1 MLQQGTF
8 RGFDVGIQP
17 PGIALITF
25 NQPERLN
32 GTTQDIKRDL
42 VETLTQAQMDDAVR
56 VVVFTGSGRAFCAGD
71 DMTGRPLPDAPALV
85 PPIAHGHRE
94 PIGTYNGLRR
104 LSQPVQA
111 AIRDL
116 DKLCIA
122 AINGLA
128 IQTGLSLALACD
140 FRIASDQARLG
151 SATLRFGLLPDE
163 GGQFLLVQMMGVAKT
178 MDFLMRKRIVPA
190 AEALELGL
198 VHEVVPH
205 GELLPRAMALAT
217 ELANGPQV
225 AMRLLKRSIYN
236 AAEMT
241 FAHALDE
248 IAAKTAISD
257 HHPDAREGA
266 GAFREKRQPH
276 FNAWLE
282 GR

>member
-8 RGFDVGIQP
+8 RGFDVAIQP
-17 PGIALITF
+17 PGIALIRF

-32 GTTQDIKRDL
+32 GSTQDIKRDI
-42 VETLTQAQMDDAVR
+42 VETLIQAQMDDAVR
-56 VVVFTGSGRAFCAGD
+56 VVVITGSGRAFCAGD
-71 DMTGRPLPDAPALV
+71 DMTGRPVPDAPALV
-85 PPIAHGHRE
+85 PPIYHGHRE
-94 PIGTYNGLRR
+94 PIGTYNGLRH
-104 LSQPVQA
+104 LSQPVQV
-111 AIRDL
+111 AIRNL

-122 AINGLA
+122 AVNGLA

-163 GGQFLLVQMMGVAKT
+163 GGQFLLVQLMGVAKT
-178 MDFLMRKRIVPA
+178 MDFLMRKRIVTA
-190 AEALELGL
+190 AEALNLGL

-205 GELLPRAMALAT
+205 EDLLPRAMALAT

-225 AMRLLKRSIYN
+225 SMRLLKRSIYN

-257 HHPDAREGA
+257 HHPDAREGSS
-266 GAFREKRQPH
+266 AFREKREPH

-282 GR
+282 GK